1 VAGQEAADVEGALQQ
16 ALGRN
21 LRAERTRRGLSQEA
35 MAEHLHVHRTYI
47 GGLER
52 GERNVTL
59 QTVERFSDSLGLHP
73 LDLLWDR
80 DRVAVSIDASGGLRI
95 REVEAAAA
103 ADGSPGAA
111 RPPARRARKPRPR

>member
-1 VAGQEAADVEGALQQ
+1 MDGALQQ

-21 LRAERTRRGLSQEA
+21 LRAERTRMGLSQEA

-59 QTVERFSDSLGLHP
+59 QTVERFSASLGLHP

-80 DRVAVSIDASGGLRI
+80 DRVAVLIDAAGGLRI
-95 REVEAAAA
+95 REVDAIEGAAA
-103 ADGSPGAA
+103 ADGGPGAPA
-111 RPPARRARKPRPR
+111 PPARRGHRPRPG

>member
-1 VAGQEAADVEGALQQ
+1 MEGALQQ

-21 LRAERTRRGLSQEA
+21 LRAERTRMGLSQEE

-52 GERNVTL
+52 GERNLTL
-59 QTVERFSDSLGLHP
+59 QTVERFSAALGLHP

-80 DRVAVSIDASGGLRI
+80 ERVAVLIDAAGGLRI
-95 REVEAAAA
+95 RDVDALEGAAA
-103 ADGSPGAA
+103 ADATEGSATA
-111 RPPARRARKPRPR
+111 PARRGHRPRSG